1 MAIDILLILLGIALA
16 WLTLRDVFDTV
27 VVPGGARGSLQVTRR
42 VGTLLLYVW
51 KAVRGR
57 RRGITFSFAPL
68 VLVSSF
74 VIWMSLLS
82 LAFGLMKRGFEDYSA
97 RGPRHRAEL
106 MAACRW
112 ADGSSAA
119 VLVANVSYQGCE
131 IRSNRAFEQGETIW
145 LALPGRGKIKAQ
157 VRWVRE
163 RSAGVKFLT
172 GESAKDERRARLGV

>member
-1 MAIDILLILLGIALA
+1 
-16 WLTLRDVFDTV
+16 
-27 VVPGGARGSLQVTRR
+27 
-42 VGTLLLYVW
+42 
-51 KAVRGR
+51 
-57 RRGITFSFAPL
+57 
-68 VLVSSF
+68 
-74 VIWMSLLS
+74 
-82 LAFGLMKRGFEDYSA
+82 MKRGFEDYSA

-112 ADGSSAA
+112 ADRSSAA

-131 IRSNRAFEQGETIW
+131 IRSNRAFEQGEAIW